1 MKLATTY
8 LGLKLRN
15 PVIVGASPFCD
26 NLNMVCRLE
35 EAGAAAIVMH
45 SLFEEQI
52 NLEQRALHHHTESIA
67 ESSPEA
73 TSYFPQ
79 YDEFQLSPDHYVR
92 QLGLLKAAV
101 TIPVIASLNGT
112 HLGGWTT
119 YAKLLEDA
127 GADAI
132 ELNLYQLATDPDTPG
147 EEVERRILEIVRSVL
162 ETVRIPVAVKLSPFH
177 SALPHFARNLDR
189 LGVGGLVLF
198 NRFYQPDFNIEEL
211 DVSPQLK
218 LSDPS
223 DLLLRLRWLAI
234 LSPHLQA
241 SLAASGGVHT
251 APDAIKAILAGAHAV
266 QAVSALLKK
275 GPSAIPLILSGLEA
289 WMAEYGYTRIEEFR
303 GALNHARC
311 PDPAAFERA
320 NYIRILQSWKV

>member
-52 NLEQRALHHHTESIA
+52 TLEQRALHHHTESIA

-289 WMAEYGYTRIEEFR
+289 WMAEYGYTQIEEFR

>member
-1 MKLATTY
+1 
-8 LGLKLRN
+8 
-15 PVIVGASPFCD
+15 
-26 NLNMVCRLE
+26 
-35 EAGAAAIVMH
+35 
-45 SLFEEQI
+45 
-52 NLEQRALHHHTESIA
+52 
-67 ESSPEA
+67 
-73 TSYFPQ
+73 
-79 YDEFQLSPDHYVR
+79 
-92 QLGLLKAAV
+92 
-101 TIPVIASLNGT
+101 
-112 HLGGWTT
+112 
-119 YAKLLEDA
+119 
-127 GADAI
+127 
-132 ELNLYQLATDPDTPG
+132 
-147 EEVERRILEIVRSVL
+147 
-162 ETVRIPVAVKLSPFH
+162 VRIPVAVKLSPFH

-289 WMAEYGYTRIEEFR
+289 WMAEYGYTQIEEFR